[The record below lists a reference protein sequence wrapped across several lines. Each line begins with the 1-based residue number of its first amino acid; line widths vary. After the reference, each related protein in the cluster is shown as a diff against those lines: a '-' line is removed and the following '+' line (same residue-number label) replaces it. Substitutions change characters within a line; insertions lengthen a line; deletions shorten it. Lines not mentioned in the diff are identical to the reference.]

1 MKTKLNIA
9 LEGTCSGDVVG
20 GLLSWTGE
28 NLQALFLASKAGGRG
43 FMQVNDFTDKGKVD
57 TEMISFPEVREVP
70 VSWGE
75 MNLQRADKYK
85 AIVNPE
91 IDKVYSIVSKD
102 YKLIR
107 HEDAVQRIE
116 RIIDENLELGKYKTD
131 TEFYND
137 GARMRMIYRF
147 YEKSVE
153 IKKGDT
159 VNPELHLF
167 NSYDITWPFII
178 LIGAFRFVCANG
190 LVVGEKYLYFRKRHV
205 YHFDQMD
212 IKEQVA
218 TAFKRFN
225 LQTKQW
231 KSWTELRLTE
241 KTHADVLKAMK
252 FGKKATAEIKNRAA
266 QEAEGYTDNGFPI
279 MNLWIFFNIL
289 TWHITHRAVSL
300 NHRVEMERRLR
311 STMRHFKRA

>member
-1 MKTKLNIA
+1 MQRKL
-9 LEGTCSGDVVG
+9 LEEQEKS
-20 GLLSWTGE
+20 
-28 NLQALFLASKAGGRG
+28 NLAPVF
-43 FMQVNDFTDKGKVD
+43 FPKV
-57 TEMISFPEVREVP
+57 SEVP

-75 MNLQRADKYK
+75 INLQRADKYK

-91 IDKVYSIVSKD
+91 IGKVYSIVSKD

-116 RIIDENLELGKYKTD
+116 RIIDENLELGKYKTG

-153 IKKGDT
+153 IKKGDA

-167 NSYDITWPFII
+167 NSYDITWPFIL

-190 LVVGEKYLYFRKRHV
+190 LVVGEKYLYLRKRHV

-252 FGKKATAEIKNRAA
+252 FGKKATAEIENRTA
-266 QEAEGYTDNGFPI
+266 QEAENFTDNGFPI
-279 MNLWIFFNIL
+279 MSLWIFFNIL
-289 TWHITHRAVSL
+289 TWYITHQAVSL
-300 NHRVEMERRLR
+300 NHRVEMERKLR
-311 STMRHFKRA
+311 ASMRYFRRA

>member
-1 MKTKLNIA
+1 VDRGKP
-9 LEGTCSGDVVG
+9 SG
-20 GLLSWTGE
+20 
-28 NLQALFLASKAGGRG
+28 AFLASKAGGKG
-43 FMQVNDFTDKGKVD
+43 FMQVDDFTDKEKVD
-57 TEMISFPEVREVP
+57 TEIISFPEVSEVP

-75 MNLQRADKYK
+75 INIQRADKYK

-116 RIIDENLELGKYKTD
+116 STIDENLKLGKYKTS

-137 GARMRMIYRF
+137 GGRMRMIYRF

-159 VNPELHLF
+159 LNPELHLF
-167 NSYDITWPFII
+167 NSYDTTWPFIVI
-178 LIGAFRFVCANG
+178 IGAFRFVCANG
-190 LVVGEKYLYFRKRHV
+190 LVVGDKYLYLRKRHV

-212 IKEQVA
+212 INEQVS
-218 TAFKRFN
+218 TALKRFK
-225 LQTKQW
+225 LQAIQW
-231 KSWTELRLTE
+231 KKWTDRQLTE
-241 KTHADVLKAMK
+241 KTYENVMKTMK
-252 FGKKATAEIKNRAA
+252 FGKKAMEVIEKRATH
-266 QEAEGYTDNGFPI
+266 EAKDYTDKGFPI
-279 MNLWIFFNIL
+279 MNLWIFYNVL
-289 TWHITHRAVSL
+289 TWYITHRAVSL

-311 STMRHFKRA
+311 ASMRHFKRA